1 MHKKST
7 PKKYDLMVILSGPE
21 PQRGLLESILKIEL
35 KRYRGDVVFI
45 KGLLE
50 DEQKKNS

>member
-1 MHKKST
+1 
-7 PKKYDLMVILSGPE
+7 MVILSGPE
-21 PQRGLLESILKIEL
+21 PQRGLESILKIEL

>member
-1 MHKKST
+1 MHKNQ
-7 PKKYDLMVILSGPE
+7 PKKIRFNFSGPE

-50 DEQKKNS
+50 DEQKSS

>member
-1 MHKKST
+1 MLSRMHKKQ
-7 PKKYDLMVILSGPE
+7 PRKIRFNGYSGPE

-45 KGLLE
+45 K
-50 DEQKKNS
+50 D

>member
-35 KRYRGDVVFI
+35 KRIDVVFI
-45 KGLLE
+45 K
-50 DEQKKNS
+50 DYRR

>member
-1 MHKKST
+1 
-7 PKKYDLMVILSGPE
+7 MVILSGPE
-21 PQRGLLESILKIEL
+21 PQRGLESILKIEL

-45 KGLLE
+45 KGLL

>member
-1 MHKKST
+1 
-7 PKKYDLMVILSGPE
+7 MVILSGPE

-50 DEQKKNS
+50 DEHKEEQLKKHKVLTL

>member
-1 MHKKST
+1 
-7 PKKYDLMVILSGPE
+7 MVILSGPE

-35 KRYRGDVVFI
+35 KRYGDVVFI
-45 KGLLE
+45 KGLVE

>member
-1 MHKKST
+1 
-7 PKKYDLMVILSGPE
+7 MVILSGPE
-21 PQRGLLESILKIEL
+21 PQRVIRIYPKIEL